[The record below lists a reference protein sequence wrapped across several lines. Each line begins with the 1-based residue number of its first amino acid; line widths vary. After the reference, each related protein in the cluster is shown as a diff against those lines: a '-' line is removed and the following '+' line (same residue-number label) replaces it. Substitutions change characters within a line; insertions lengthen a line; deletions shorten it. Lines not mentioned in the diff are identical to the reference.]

1 MHNLNLCRRDSK
13 AMCNCHA
20 FSEHQLDACPGL
32 GSGWG
37 PSNRAMSH
45 THEGLWVPIG
55 QRVQDAAPR
64 LHPPLRFGSE
74 SGGDYCQPYRLSDRP
89 SDSPSLPPVSTHVLF
104 PALFRDETGAPGRDA
119 LHWPRGFW
127 RESPRTTSRQEDG
140 GRA

>member
-1 MHNLNLCRRDSK
+1 MHNLNPCRRDSK

-55 QRVQDAAPR
+55 QRVQDPAPR

-74 SGGDYCQPYRLSDRP
+74 SGGDDCQPYRLSDRP

-119 LHWPRGFW
+119 VHWPCGFW
-127 RESPRTTSRQEDG
+127 RESPRTTSLQEDG
-140 GRA
+140 GGA